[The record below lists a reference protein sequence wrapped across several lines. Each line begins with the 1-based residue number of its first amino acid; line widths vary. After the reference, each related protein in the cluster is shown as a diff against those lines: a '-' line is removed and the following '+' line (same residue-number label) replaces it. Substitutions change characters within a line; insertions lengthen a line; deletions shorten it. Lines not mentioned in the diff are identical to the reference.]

1 MWHIHE
7 AKPFYSRDPE
17 RYLMSEEKSHIEKL
31 RESLEEVRSKVE
43 RLQDRVEEGVTAKPL
58 TSLAVSFL
66 AGLGVG
72 ALVTIVMSRDRD

>member
-1 MWHIHE
+1 
-7 AKPFYSRDPE
+7 
-17 RYLMSEEKSHIEKL
+17 MSEEKSHIEKL
-31 RESLEEVRSKVE
+31 RESLDEVRSKVE